1 MLKLRAR
8 AWLCHALFAPGQH
21 TAKRRRTCTR
31 QSRSCLQLLPNNHR
45 FKNRLRFHRI
55 TVMSLWPQCL
65 ARPVVIRNTACSG
78 CSHAVN
84 KLNAIRWVAAAM
96 RPFAVS
102 SAATCFVSSRRS
114 FPLHS
119 AIASTLINSTVHT
132 HTHTP
137 IQRMFVHSEPT
148 WHFRT
153 IPRPAGYI
161 AISFITPT
169 RLVHSA
175 SAELNAMN

>member
-8 AWLCHALFAPGQH
+8 AWLCHALCAPGQH
-21 TAKRRRTCTR
+21 TANRRRTCTR
-31 QSRSCLQLLPNNHR
+31 QSRSCWQLLPNNHR

-55 TVMSLWPQCL
+55 TVMILWPQCL
-65 ARPVVIRNTACSG
+65 AQPVVIRS
-78 CSHAVN
+78 
-84 KLNAIRWVAAAM
+84 AAAGV
-96 RPFAVS
+96 R
-102 SAATCFVSSRRS
+102 TRS
-114 FPLHS
+114 
-119 AIASTLINSTVHT
+119 INSTLFGGWQQRCGLSLSAVQQLVLSQVVDRFRCTLRSHQRLLTPQST
-132 HTHTP
+132 HIHTP